1 LRQGQAVKEN
11 SRLYNE
17 RKGISLN
24 IALVVKI
31 AGVGLL
37 VSIACQILQKTG
49 RDEQATF
56 VSVAGVIIVMLL
68 LVSEIGKLFS
78 TIRSVFGL

>member
-1 LRQGQAVKEN
+1 M
-11 SRLYNE
+11 
-17 RKGISLN
+17 N